1 MSEKERLELLM
12 NFIKQAEVHEEQARL
27 NYATAVANTLTL
39 REELRKFEA
48 GVPVG

>member
-1 MSEKERLELLM
+1 MNEKERYELLM
-12 NFIKQAEVHEEQARL
+12 QFVKQAEVHEEQCRL
-27 NYATAVANTLTL
+27 NYAMAVANTCTV